1 MHWATK
7 TISYIMLIAGI
18 ILISADAQGNIEY
31 FHQNTQADTLMNAA
45 TDSLENFLFEDT
57 DSTETTQEK
66 STGETPVTSVEDNE
80 DLSPPPLS
88 EIIST
93 RKILW
98 SLIFLIVGYVVIRIL
113 LRIVNLFAEKS
124 TKHRITLKGLIPVIK
139 ITGWV
144 IIIFL
149 VIKVIIQ
156 PPQATFIAV
165 SASIGVA
172 IGFASQDILKN
183 IFGGI
188 IILLERP
195 FNVGDKIEVTGQYG
209 EVLEVGLRSTRIV
222 TADDSVIV
230 IPNGELMSKSI
241 SNSNSGEPNCQ
252 VVAEIY
258 LPIDT
263 DTIKARS
270 IALEAARVSKYVYLN
285 KPVVVLFF
293 NEVKERRSYLK
304 MRLKAY
310 VFDIRDEFA
319 FKSDMTEIVIREFL
333 KEGLIKKEELF

>member
-1 MHWATK
+1 MNKKNQIFAFF
-7 TISYIMLIAGI
+7 IY
-18 ILISADAQGNIEY
+18 ISAISVSANGCNNHILLENIQDTVAKE
-31 FHQNTQADTLMNAA
+31 NTESVRNLSLDSS
-45 TDSLENFLFEDT
+45 DSLNVMPVEVSEESKKSKSRNKENLA
-57 DSTETTQEK
+57 
-66 STGETPVTSVEDNE
+66 
-80 DLSPPPLS
+80 PPALS
-88 EIIST
+88 EVIST

-98 SLIFLIVGYVVIRIL
+98 SIIFLLAGYLLNRIL
-113 LRIVNLFAEKS
+113 VRLINFFAEKS
-124 TKHRITLKGLIPVIK
+124 TKHRITLKGLIPVVK

-144 IIIFL
+144 IVIIL
-149 VIKVIIQ
+149 IIQVIIQ
-156 PPQATFIAV
+156 PPQATIIAV

-172 IGFASQDILKN
+172 VGFAAQDILKN

-195 FNVGDKIEVTGQYG
+195 FNVGDKIDISGHYG

-222 TADDSVIV
+222 SSDDSVIV

-258 LPIDT
+258 LPIDI
-263 DTIKARS
+263 DTVKARR
-270 IALEAARVSKYVYLN
+270 IAMEAAKISKYVYLN
-285 KPVVVLFF
+285 KPVTVLFF

-310 VFDIRDEFA
+310 VFDIRDEFP
-319 FKSDMTEIVIREFL
+319 FKSDMTEIVLREFL
-333 KEGLIKKEELF
+333 KEGLIKKEELY

>member
-1 MHWATK
+1 MKILGAFFFCFFIAT
-7 TISYIMLIAGI
+7 TVVI
-18 ILISADAQGNIEY
+18 GNR
-31 FHQNTQADTLMNAA
+31 Q
-45 TDSLENFLFEDT
+45 TDSNLEKDSLIQLTTDSIQALVFT
-57 DSTETTQEK
+57 DSTTQAGKPPIKPKE
-66 STGETPVTSVEDNE
+66 S
-80 DLSPPPLS
+80 LAPPPLS
-88 EIIST
+88 DIISA

-98 SLIFLIVGYVVIRIL
+98 ALIFIVIGFVSINVL
-113 LRIVNLFAEKS
+113 NRIVNFFAEKS
-124 TKHRITLKGLIPVIK
+124 SKYRITFKSLIPVIR
-139 ITGWV
+139 ISGW
-144 IIIFL
+144 IIVVFL
-149 VIKVIIQ
+149 IINVVIQ

-172 IGFASQDILKN
+172 VGFASQDILKN
-183 IFGGI
+183 VFGGI
-188 IILLERP
+188 IILFERP
-195 FNVGDKIEVTGQYG
+195 FNVGDKIEVSGQYG

-222 TADDSVIV
+222 TADDSVVV

-241 SNSNSGEPNCQ
+241 SNANSGETNCQ

-258 LPIDT
+258 LPIDVNT
-263 DTIKARS
+263 TKARK
-270 IALEAARVSKYVYLN
+270 IALDAAKVSKYVYLK

-319 FKSDMTEIVIREFL
+319 FKSDMTEIVIREFI